1 MLRSYPENRSRDAA
15 FTLMELMVV
24 LALIAILS
32 AAILPEMRGSFE
44 DAVLRS
50 SARQVVDVF
59 GVANARAVSLS
70 QAHRVRFEPAAG
82 RYSVEAQSGRPM
94 RGAPFR
100 GVPDLTGGSG
110 TLDPRVHIE
119 IRPSGG
125 SLPGPDTKSAEG
137 SADSIAFYPDG
148 TSDAAELRLQ
158 DNSGFAL
165 TLRLNPVTARVRVV
179 ARNRP

>member
-1 MLRSYPENRSRDAA
+1 MSRFRPSSRTRQAG

-59 GVANARAVSLS
+59 SLANARAVSLS
-70 QAHRVRFEPAAG
+70 QAHRVRFDPAAG
-82 RYSVEAQSGRPM
+82 RYSVEAQSGRSAR
-94 RGAPFR
+94 RGPFTP
-100 GVPDLTGGSG
+100 VPDLTGGTG
-110 TLDPRVHIE
+110 TLDPRVHLE
-119 IRPSGG
+119 IHPSGG
-125 SLPGPDTKSAEG
+125 SLPAPEIATPAG
-137 SADSIAFYPDG
+137 SANSIAFYPDG

-165 TLRLNPVTARVRVV
+165 LLRLNPVTSRVQITTRG
-179 ARNRP
+179 RP

>member
-1 MLRSYPENRSRDAA
+1 MLRSRPRIRSGEAA

-59 GVANARAVSLS
+59 GLANARAVSLS
-70 QAHRVRFEPAAG
+70 QAHRVRFDPAAG
-82 RYSVEAQSGRPM
+82 RYSVEAQSGRSAR
-94 RGAPFR
+94 RGPFTP
-100 GVPDLTGGSG
+100 VPDLTGGTG
-110 TLDPRVHIE
+110 TLDPRVHLE
-119 IRPSGG
+119 IHPSGA
-125 SLPGPDTKSAEG
+125 SLPAPEIATPADSAN
-137 SADSIAFYPDG
+137 SIAFYPDG

-165 TLRLNPVTARVRVV
+165 LLRLNPVTSRVQVTTRG
-179 ARNRP
+179 RP